1 MAATNRN
8 AFESK
13 VMKIQLIALGILAAL
28 NPMLSGCAT
37 ETPTAFTQPPDDLTK
52 KRVYTQDDLRKT
64 GRSETG
70 AALEASDPAVR
81 TTGGR

>member
-1 MAATNRN
+1 MAATSRS

-13 VMKIQLIALGILAAL
+13 EMKIQLIALGILAAL
-28 NPMLSGCAT
+28 NLMLSGCAT
-37 ETPTAFTQPPDDLTK
+37 ETTTTSTQPQDDPTK
-52 KRVYTQDDLRKT
+52 KRVHTQDDLRKT